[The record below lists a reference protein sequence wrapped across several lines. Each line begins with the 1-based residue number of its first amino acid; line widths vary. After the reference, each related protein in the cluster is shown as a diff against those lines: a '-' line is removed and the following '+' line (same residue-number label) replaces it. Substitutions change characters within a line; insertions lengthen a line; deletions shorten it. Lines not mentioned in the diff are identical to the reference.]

1 MIYKFAV
8 CDDEQE
14 YRNLI
19 KVELDRVATACN
31 VKVDVVFFKS
41 AIECLAYFEQG
52 NAPDLLLLD
61 IDMPNMSG
69 LELAKKVREVNEKQL
84 IVFVTAHSEYVFES
98 FEVQPFRF
106 LRKENLYMELYL
118 TLQRAIPMIDK
129 MQPKYLSLK
138 WETGEEMVEVMT
150 VRYAEIWKR
159 RMHFYLE
166 DGRELVVKM
175 TMKKL
180 LEMLRDDDRFV
191 LFDSG
196 LLVNTTQVQIYNRQE
211 VTLKDGT
218 MLPTAR
224 TRQEE
229 VKRVIMRNRSRL

>member
-1 MIYKFAV
+1 
-8 CDDEQE
+8 
-14 YRNLI
+14 
-19 KVELDRVATACN
+19 
-31 VKVDVVFFKS
+31 
-41 AIECLAYFEQG
+41 
-52 NAPDLLLLD
+52 
-61 IDMPNMSG
+61 
-69 LELAKKVREVNEKQL
+69 
-84 IVFVTAHSEYVFES
+84 
-98 FEVQPFRF
+98 
-106 LRKENLYMELYL
+106 
-118 TLQRAIPMIDK
+118 MIDK

-218 MLPTAR
+218 MLPIAR